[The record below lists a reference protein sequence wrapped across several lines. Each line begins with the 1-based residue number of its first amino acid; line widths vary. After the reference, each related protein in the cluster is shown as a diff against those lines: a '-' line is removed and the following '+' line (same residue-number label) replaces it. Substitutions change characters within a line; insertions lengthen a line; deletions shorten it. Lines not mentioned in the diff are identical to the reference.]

1 MWKSFLNFINNY
13 PKSILLV
20 YCILIKISIL
30 LIYNQVS
37 LFPDSE
43 GYLELS
49 NKLGSGSLSG
59 YNGER
64 SPGYPFLLFIV
75 NNNLNFVVYF
85 QMILGLINSILVFKI
100 LKLLKFKT
108 SFAFLISLFFSTLLH
123 VVFYE
128 TSILTETFTLFLI
141 HLITIVLIDDYFSNK
156 LIYKDILVGLLLGTV
171 VLTKPFYIF
180 IPFIIY
186 GFNVLKDFNFKGVI
200 SKRMVILLFP
210 IIAFFGWSYVNKINT
225 GYFVPTTYY
234 GFNKAQVCVSFA
246 EKAPAKYKKISEI
259 YVKYRTLEIQ
269 NNGNISMTIWR
280 AYDELLAKTG
290 FTFLELSNEL
300 NNYSSATIKAN
311 PKDYLLQ
318 VGISFWDFWRT
329 SICWNLENFKTT
341 QYQNTFSFVWEMQ
354 HYVLRLFKILF
365 LISIPITFITFLK
378 DRIIT
383 TSVVL
388 STLIL
393 AASIL
398 QAAVVYGTNSRFS
411 FPFEF
416 LMLIVVF
423 LTCSRF
429 HLLKIT
435 E

>member
-20 YCILIKISIL
+20 CCILIKISIL
-30 LIYNQVS
+30 LIYKQAS

-49 NKLGSGSLSG
+49 NKLASGSLSG
-59 YNGER
+59 YKGER
-64 SPGYPFLLFIV
+64 SPGYPFLLFLV

-100 LKLLKFKT
+100 LKVLHFKT
-108 SFAFLISLFFSTLLH
+108 VFAVILSLFFSSLLH
-123 VVFYE
+123 VIFYE
-128 TSILTETFTLFLI
+128 TSILTESLTLLLI
-141 HLITIVLIDDYFSNK
+141 HAITYILIDDYFSNK
-156 LIYKDILVGLLLGTV
+156 LIYKDMLLGMLFSII

-186 GFNVLKDFNFKGVI
+186 GFTIIKNFDFKKII
-200 SKRMVILLFP
+200 SRRIVILVLP
-210 IIAFFGWSYVNKINT
+210 MTAFFGWSYVNKINT
-225 GYFVPTTYY
+225 GYFVPTTYF

-246 EKAPAKYKKISEI
+246 EKAPIKYEKISKI
-259 YVKYRTLEIQ
+259 YVKYRTQEIQ

-280 AYDELLAKTG
+280 AYDELLAQTG
-290 FTFLELSNEL
+290 FNFLELSNEL
-300 NNYSSATIKAN
+300 NNFSNATIKAN
-311 PKDYLLQ
+311 PKDYLYQ
-318 VGISFWDFWRT
+318 IGISFWDFWRT
-329 SICWNLENFKTT
+329 SICWNLENFKTM
-341 QYQNTFSFVWEMQ
+341 QYKNTFSFVWEMQ

-365 LISIPITFITFLK
+365 LLTIPFTLVKFLK
-378 DRIIT
+378 DQICS
-383 TSVVL
+383 TS
-388 STLIL
+388 LIL
-393 AASIL
+393 TTIIVAAALL

-416 LMLIVVF
+416 LMVIVVF
-423 LTCSRF
+423 LYFSKF
-429 HLLKIT
+429 HLLTIT